1 MVRRL
6 FAAVVS
12 LILACA
18 AVPAF
23 AYPDAQME
31 VVTRPDFGWLL
42 TPPTWPGRGPG
53 PCAGRGPCGPVG
65 PGPGP
70 CAGPGPGGPVGPGP
84 CAGPGPCGPGPGWR
98 PPLNRIVVDC
108 DGWHGHEI
116 ERALSLLRP
125 GGILV
130 LRTHGRA
137 CREPIY
143 IFRSV
148 QIVGEGGPQLFA
160 AGYDRAAFPLARAVL
175 LPPPGVPCITVA
187 PGVHAVSIRG
197 LVINAPAAQGTACI
211 QARDADVE
219 VSDTIIRY
227 EGLGS
232 AINVEGGGLRLKNLG
247 IAARTPAPAVI
258 SEGADVSFE
267 DVRIATT
274 QMGMLVEPGPGD
286 SHLVRVFARALDG
299 GSPDDAHPT
308 TGLMVRG
315 GDRCGHID
323 VVDAVMLGFSTGV
336 RFDHDVKAD
345 LRYGRISWARVGVL
359 TDGAVGVKSMTIGAS
374 EVGVYVRSGFA
385 KIILNRIYGVHYAAI
400 FADPGAKVWAEANWV
415 YPGPDCGF
423 LRDPRYNATGQL
435 CRPWGELPEVLRSDA
450 PYAGRFE
457 DGWSEWN
464 YDWGYDWRGDGWR
477 SGPGYY
483 DPTVWDARPPVFRGD
498 YGYNPAVRPPLPSQ
512 ITATRPTP
520 TWMSPTFGTRE
531 APLSPTVSTDLD
543 RKD

>member
-1 MVRRL
+1 MASRL
-6 FAAVVS
+6 LAAVVS
-12 LILACA
+12 LALAWLSA
-18 AVPAF
+18 APAF

-53 PCAGRGPCGPVG
+53 PGPGPGPCG
-65 PGPGP
+65 GPGP
-70 CAGPGPGGPVGPGP
+70 CAGPVPPPYRPG
-84 CAGPGPCGPGPGWR
+84 CCGRLPIGGWG

-108 DGWHGHEI
+108 DGWHGHEV

-148 QIVGEGGPQLFA
+148 QIVGEAGPQLFA
-160 AGYDRAAFPLARAVL
+160 AGYDRAAFPLSRAVL
-175 LPPPGVPCITVA
+175 APPPGLPCITVA

-197 LVINAPAAQGTACI
+197 LVIDAPAAQGASCI

-219 VSDTIIRY
+219 IGDTIIRY

-247 IAARTPAPAVI
+247 VAARTPAPAVI

-267 DVRIATT
+267 DVRLAATY
-274 QMGMLVEPGPGD
+274 MGMLVEPGPGD

-308 TGLMVRG
+308 TGLMIRG
-315 GDRCGHID
+315 GDKCGHID
-323 VVDAVMLGFSTGV
+323 VLDPVMLGFSTGI

-345 LRYGRISWARVGVL
+345 LRYGRISWSRVGVL
-359 TDGAVGVKSMTIGAS
+359 TDGLVGVKSMTIGAS
-374 EVGVYVRSGFA
+374 EVGVYVRSGAA
-385 KIILNRIYGVHYAAI
+385 KIILNRIYGVRYAAI
-400 FADPGAKVWAEANWV
+400 YADPGAKVWAEANWV

-435 CRPWGELPEVLRSDA
+435 CRPWAELPEILRSNA

-457 DGWSEWN
+457 DGWSEWR
-464 YDWGYDWRGDGWR
+464 YDWGYDWHDDGWR
-477 SGPGYY
+477 TGPGYY

-498 YGYNPAVRPPLPSQ
+498 YGYPGVRPPLPSQ

-520 TWMSPTFGTRE
+520 TWMSPVLGTHT
-531 APLSPTVSTDLD
+531 APLSPTTSFDLD
-543 RKD
+543 RRD